1 MLEQAVLAD
10 QLGYDA
16 VSFTKQH
23 LMDLMA
29 ATVPL
34 HFAIKIASYKF
45 LSNIN
50 IFKPNNINILNLIKK
65 LIRSNHLK
73 H

>member
-1 MLEQAVLAD
+1 MLAD

-16 VSFTKQH
+16 VSFTEQH

-29 ATVPL
+29 ATAPL

-45 LSNIN
+45 LSNTN
-50 IFKPNNINILNLIKK
+50 IFKPNKEID
-65 LIRSNHLK
+65 
-73 H
+73 

>member
-16 VSFTKQH
+16 VSFTEQH

-50 IFKPNNINILNLIKK
+50 IFKPNNINIFKPNIE
-65 LIRSNHLK
+65 ID
-73 H
+73 